1 MRHKT
6 EEIDCLIVGFWD
18 GWVQIPST
26 TLGGSFGSL
35 SLYINPYL
43 AQVKEQGYAIGSLYE
58 QVHVLK
64 MCDHWMKRTGREAC
78 GFGEAPLAHSFFSGG
93 PPTYMRKK
101 QHPTPL
107 RSIIKST
114 PAGRTPPAT

>member
-43 AQVKEQGYAIGSLYE
+43 AQVREQGYAIGSLYE

-64 MCDHWMKRTGREAC
+64 MCDHWMKRRDVRRATWTKPPCATVCVGSSGTVMARKPQHQPC
-78 GFGEAPLAHSFFSGG
+78 GD
-93 PPTYMRKK
+93 
-101 QHPTPL
+101 
-107 RSIIKST
+107 
-114 PAGRTPPAT
+114 